1 MTKGDEGKGTSGND
15 DDCIS
20 KKSGREFELGTTEY
34 KSNQQSGRDLN
45 SGTPDYKLSA
55 LTAWPRCL

>member
-20 KKSGREFELGTTEY
+20 KKSGREFELGTTEN
-34 KSNQQSGRDLN
+34 KSSQRSKRDIN
-45 SGTPDYKLSA
+45 SGPPPSPA
-55 LTAWPRCL
+55 L